1 MLELLWV
8 QRGLIQASL
17 VILLF
22 AGSAARG
29 GAPERWCA
37 GVLLVAIALI
47 RLEGLLASN
56 FRTPWGL
63 SGFVTR
69 DIAYLAIDLLTFL
82 GLAMVGIRANRTYP
96 LWMAGFLLTALLTHI
111 ASRTTDIV
119 SPLAYAILNLSTFW
133 LAIVT
138 LATGLAAHIRREQK
152 WGTYPSWRGAS
163 LRSPAPMP
171 TRWHSG

>member
-8 QRGLIQASL
+8 QRGLIQALL

-29 GAPERWCA
+29 AAPERWCA
-37 GVLLVAIALI
+37 SVLLLAVVLI
-47 RLEGLLASN
+47 RLEGLLTSN
-56 FRTPWGL
+56 FRTTWGL

-82 GLAMVGIRANRTYP
+82 GLAIVGIRANRTYP

-119 SPLAYAILNLSTFW
+119 SPLAFAILNLSTFW
-133 LAIVT
+133 LAIAT
-138 LATGLAAHIRREQK
+138 LAAGLAAHIRRERR

-163 LRSPAPMP
+163 PHSPAQTP